1 MVTPL
6 LTTKLH
12 VPPQRPDLV
21 GRPHLLQRLDEGLHR
36 KLTLISAPAGFGK
49 TTLVVE
55 WAAACGRP
63 VAWLSL
69 DEGDN
74 DPVHFLSYLV
84 AALQTVAPGAGQG
97 LLETLHASGPS
108 AARAVLTELINEV
121 GARPESIIL
130 VLDDYHV
137 VDNRRVHQALSFLLD
152 HLPDNL
158 HLVIA
163 SRADPPLPI
172 PRLRGRGELTELRQ
186 GDLCFDEG
194 EAARFLNRVVGLDLS
209 AGDVAILAAR
219 TEGWIAGLQMA
230 ALALQTPV
238 PAPDGTAPVS
248 GDQRPAGTFIQAF
261 AGSDRYIMDY
271 LVEEV
276 LQRQPADIQAFLLRT
291 CVLEQLTAPLCDALL
306 QDPQGEAGRQPE
318 RPPIPI
324 HQPAGPPLD
333 NSQALLEHLDA
344 ANLFIVPLDHERRW
358 YRYHRL
364 FADLLRRRLRQTD
377 PKLVPV
383 LHRRASAWHEA
394 RAVASGRAGAM
405 APAIDHALAA
415 GDVARAA
422 DLIEGVAEETLMR
435 SEVITYLGWVKALP
449 EDLVQARPSL
459 GLYHAWALL
468 LAAQPLDAVESRLQ
482 TMAGEAEVSDDRI
495 APLRAFVAMFQ
506 GRIPR
511 AAELSR
517 RALENLPEEDLFLRS
532 IAAWNLGMTLVL
544 EGDPDGGGEALAQA
558 ARTSRQAGNVMIAVM
573 ALCNLAELQ
582 MAQGRL
588 QQAWQTYEQ
597 ALETAVDARGRA
609 LPIGGMA
616 RIGLGEIKRE
626 WNELDEARHHLEAG
640 IEQARLWGEIGNLD
654 GYIALARVMHA
665 EGDWP
670 GARKMLETARQLAIQ
685 FDATDLDDLLVE
697 IQQSRLWLA
706 QGDVDKA
713 RHWLEARGVPPAH
726 LLPPEKIEN
735 IFDYHLQKYERI
747 VAARIELAQGQPESA
762 LAMLDPLLAL
772 MERRGLSSR
781 RMIEIYNLR
790 ALALQ
795 AQGREKEALGSL
807 ERALSLGGP
816 GGFVRSFVDEGQP
829 MAALLR
835 LAATH
840 GIRPE
845 YASDL
850 LSAFETPDLDRP
862 AAATAQPLIE
872 PLSERELEVLQL
884 LSTSLSSPE
893 IADRLFIA
901 TSTVRSHVKNI
912 YGKLNVHRRWDA
924 VERGRELGLIR

>member
-1 MVTPL
+1 L
-6 LTTKLH
+6 L
-12 VPPQRPDLV
+12 R
-21 GRPHLLQRLDEGLHR
+21 RLNEGLHR

-55 WAAACGRP
+55 WAATCSRS

-84 AALQTVAPGAGQG
+84 AALQTVIPGVGQD

-121 GARPESIIL
+121 GGHAKSIVL

-137 VDNRRVHQALSFLLD
+137 VGNRRVHQALSFLLD

-158 HLVIA
+158 HLVIV

-172 PRLRGRGELTELRQ
+172 PRLRGRGALTELRQ

-194 EAARFLNRVVGLDLS
+194 EAAAFLNRVAGLDLS

-230 ALALQTPV
+230 ALALQAPV
-238 PAPDGTAPVS
+238 PAPDGTPPA
-248 GDQRPAGTFIQAF
+248 GGGQRPAGTFIQAF

-276 LQRQPADIQAFLLRT
+276 FQRQPARIQSFLLRT

-306 QDPQGEAGRQPE
+306 EDWQVRAEGQADPPP
-318 RPPIPI
+318 PPIY
-324 HQPAGPPLD
+324 QSTSFPLD
-333 NSQALLEHLDA
+333 NSQAILEYLDA
-344 ANLFIVPLDHERRW
+344 ANLFIVPLDHERCW

-364 FADLLRRRLRQTD
+364 FADLLRRRLRQAH
-377 PKLVPV
+377 PGLEPV

-394 RAVASGRAGAM
+394 RAVASGQVGAM

-415 GDVARAA
+415 GDMARAA
-422 DLIEGVAEETLMR
+422 ELIESVAEASLMR
-435 SEVITYLGWVKALP
+435 SEVVTYLGWVEALP

-482 TMAGEAEVSDDRI
+482 TMAGAAEISDDRI

-506 GRIPR
+506 GRVPR

-532 IAAWNLGMTLVL
+532 VAAWNLGMTLVL
-544 EGDPDGGGEALAQA
+544 EGDADRGGEALAEA
-558 ARTSRQAGNVMIAVM
+558 ARASRQAGNVMIAVM

-582 MAQGRL
+582 MAQGHL
-588 QQAWQTYEQ
+588 QQAWQTYQQ

-616 RIGLGEIKRE
+616 RIGLAEIKRE
-626 WNELDEARHHLEAG
+626 WNELAAARRYLEAG
-640 IEQARLWGEIGNLD
+640 IEQARLWGEIANLD
-654 GYIALARVMHA
+654 GYLALARVMQA
-665 EGDWP
+665 QGDWQ
-670 GARKMLETARQLAIQ
+670 GAREALETARQLAVQ

-697 IQQSRLWLA
+697 IQLVRLWLA
-706 QGDVDKA
+706 RGDATAA
-713 RHWLEARGVPPAH
+713 RGWLEARGVPPPQL
-726 LLPPEKIEN
+726 LLPETVEH
-735 IFDYHLQKYERI
+735 IFEYHLQKYERI
-747 VAARIELAQGQPESA
+747 IAARIELAQGQPEQA

-781 RMIEIYNLR
+781 RMIEIYNLK

-795 AQGREKEALGSL
+795 ALGREKEALASL
-807 ERALSLGGP
+807 EKALSRGEP

-829 MAALLR
+829 MAVLLR

-845 YASDL
+845 YASHL
-850 LSAFETPDLDRP
+850 LSAFEAPDLDRP
-862 AAATAQPLIE
+862 AAAPAQPLVE